1 VILWTKTKDWLKRH
15 PWAYLLPILPLALV
29 WAFWRWL
36 RTPRPGRGTVYRS
49 PAVSDP
55 ARARKE
61 VLADRDRRV
70 TTIHA
75 EAERLRV
82 KARKKFGGNVP

>member
-1 VILWTKTKDWLKRH
+1 V
-15 PWAYLLPILPLALV
+15 A
-29 WAFWRWL
+29 
-36 RTPRPGRGTVYRS
+36 
-49 PAVSDP
+49 SDP
-55 ARARKE
+55 DRARKE